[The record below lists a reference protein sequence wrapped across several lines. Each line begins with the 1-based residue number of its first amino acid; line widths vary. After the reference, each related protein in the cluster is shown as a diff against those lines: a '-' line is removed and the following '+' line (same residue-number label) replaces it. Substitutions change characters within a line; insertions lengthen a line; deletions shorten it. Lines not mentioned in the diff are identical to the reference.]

1 LTGYEGF
8 LDLSYKPEKDDLV
21 VEFYVEPNRVDIYKA
36 ANAIAGESSIGTWT
50 DVKTM
55 EKRISKTLKP
65 TVFNIKGHY
74 IKVAYPSRLFEK
86 GNMAEILS
94 SIAGNIFG
102 MKILKNLRIEGID
115 WPNNIIK
122 SYKGPKYGISGIRK
136 ILGVKKRPLVGTIVK
151 PKLGLT
157 WKKHAKVAY
166 EAWMG
171 GCDIVKDDENLTSQI
186 FNPFNKRIIE
196 TLKMRRQAERETGEV
211 KVYMPNVTAE
221 VDEMRKRA
229 RFVKKHGGRYM
240 MIDVVTTGFS
250 ALQTMRKENDKLGL
264 VIHAH
269 RAMHAALTRG
279 KMGISMFALA
289 EIYRLLGVDQLH
301 IGTIVGKMEGGK
313 EEVIDIK
320 NEISKTFVK
329 PKKHVLENN
338 WGKIKSV
345 FPVSSGGLHPG
356 HVDKLIKYLGKDI
369 IIQMGGGIHGHPL
382 GTLQG
387 ARAAREAVDAIM
399 KGKSLKEY
407 AKKHI
412 ALNMALKHFGTK

>member
-1 LTGYEGF
+1 MEYI
-8 LDLSYKPEKDDLV
+8 DLNYKPDKNDLV
-21 VEFYVEPNRVDIYKA
+21 VEFLVEPNRVSIYKA
-36 ANAIAGESSIGTWT
+36 ANAIAGESSIGTWV

-55 EKRISKTLKP
+55 SKKIARTLKP
-65 TVFNIKGHY
+65 SVFSIKGKNVK
-74 IKVAYPSRLFEK
+74 IAYPIKLFEL

-102 MKILKNLRIEGID
+102 MKLLKNLKLLGINFPD
-115 WPNNIIK
+115 KMIK
-122 SYKGPKYGISGIRK
+122 SFKGPKYGIPGVRK
-136 ILGVKKRPLVGTIVK
+136 LLKVKNRPLVGTIVK

-166 EAWMG
+166 QAWVG
-171 GCDIVKDDENLTSQI
+171 GCDICKDDENLTGQI

-196 TLKMRRQAERETGEV
+196 TLKMRKKAERETGEV

-229 RFVKKHGGRYM
+229 RFVQKHGGRYM

-250 ALQTMRKENDKLGL
+250 ALQTMRDENEKLGL

-269 RAMHAALTRG
+269 RAMAAALTRG
-279 KMGISMFALA
+279 KMGISMFTLA

-301 IGTIVGKMEGGK
+301 IGTIFGKMEGGK
-313 EEVIDIK
+313 EEVTDIK

-329 PKKHVLENN
+329 PKKHVLESD

-345 FPVSSGGLHPG
+345 FPVCSGGLHPG
-356 HVDKLIKYLGKDI
+356 HVDKLVRALGKNI
-369 IIQMGGGIHGHPL
+369 IIQMGGGIHGHPM
-382 GTLQG
+382 GTQFG
-387 ARAAREAVDAIM
+387 ARAAREAVDAVM
-399 KGKSLKEY
+399 EGKSLKEY
-407 AKKHI
+407 ARKHI
-412 ALNMALKHFGTK
+412 ALDKALKYFRKV

>member
-1 LTGYEGF
+1 MSYEGF
-8 LDLSYKPEKDDLV
+8 IDLHYKPDKDDLI
-21 VEFYVEPNRVDIYKA
+21 VEFYIEPNRVDIYKA
-36 ANAIAGESSIGTWT
+36 ANAVAGESSIGTWT

-55 EKRISKTLKP
+55 EKRIAKTLSPK
-65 TVFNIKGHY
+65 VFSIKGPHVK
-74 IKVAYPSRLFEK
+74 IAYPCRLFER

-94 SIAGNIFG
+94 SVAGNIFG
-102 MKILKNLRIEGID
+102 MKILRNLKIIGID
-115 WPNNIIK
+115 WPNCIIN
-122 SYKGPKYGISGIRK
+122 SFEGPKFGIPGIRK
-136 ILGVKKRPLVGTIVK
+136 LLKIPKRPLVGTIIK

-157 WKKHAKVAY
+157 WKKHAQVAY
-166 EAWMG
+166 EAWVG
-171 GCDIVKDDENLTSQI
+171 GCDIVKDDENLTNQT
-186 FNPFNKRIIE
+186 FNPFDKRIIE
-196 TLKMRRQAERETGEV
+196 TLKMRKRAEKETGEV

-221 VDEMRKRA
+221 VDEMKKRA

-250 ALQTMRKENDKLGL
+250 ALQTMRDENKKLNL

-313 EEVIDIK
+313 EEVMDIR
-320 NEISKTFVK
+320 NEIESTFIK
-329 PKKHVLENN
+329 PKKHVLERN
-338 WGKIKSV
+338 WGRIKPV
-345 FPVSSGGLHPG
+345 FAVCSGGLHPG
-356 HVDKLIKYLGKDI
+356 HVDKVIKYLGKDV

-387 ARAAREAVDAIM
+387 ATAAREAIDAVM
-399 KGKSLKEY
+399 KGKTLKEY
-407 AKKHI
+407 AKTHI
-412 ALNMALKHFGTK
+412 ALKIALKHFGKK

>member
-1 LTGYEGF
+1 MEYI
-8 LDLSYKPEKDDLV
+8 DLNYKPTKNDLI

-55 EKRISKTLKP
+55 EKRIAKTLKP
-65 TVFNIKGHY
+65 SVFSIKGHN
-74 IKVAYPSRLFEK
+74 IKVAYPVKLFEP

-102 MKILKNLRIEGID
+102 MKMLRNLKLIGID
-115 WPNNIIK
+115 WPDKIIK
-122 SYKGPKYGISGIRK
+122 SFKGPKYGIPGVRK
-136 ILGVKKRPLVGTIVK
+136 LLKVKKRPLVGTIVK
-151 PKLGLT
+151 PKLGLSY
-157 WKKHAKVAY
+157 KKHAQVAY
-166 EAWMG
+166 EAWVG
-171 GCDIVKDDENLTSQI
+171 GCDIVKDDEPLTNQI
-186 FNPFNKRIIE
+186 FNPFNKRIVE
-196 TLKMRRQAERETGEV
+196 TLKMRKKAEKETGEV
-211 KVYMPNVTAE
+211 KIYMPNVTAE
-221 VDEMRKRA
+221 VDEMKKRA
-229 RFVKKHGGRYM
+229 KFVKKHGGRYM

-250 ALQTMRKENDKLGL
+250 ALQTMREENEKLGL

-301 IGTIVGKMEGGK
+301 IGTIFGKMEGGR
-313 EEVIDIK
+313 EEVTDIK

-329 PKKHVLENN
+329 PKKHVLETN
-338 WGKIKSV
+338 WGRIKPV
-345 FPVSSGGLHPG
+345 FPVCSGGLHPG

-382 GTLQG
+382 GTLHG
-387 ARAAREAVDAIM
+387 AKAAREAVEAVM

-407 AKKHI
+407 AKKHVD
-412 ALNMALKHFGTK
+412 LGLALKHFSRK